1 MPRYFTREEAERLLP
16 QIRPLMEEMQ
26 RRSMVFDQLRREVEA
41 VERRLKGNGHLGESR
56 QLEEKQQAMRE
67 VRQGIASLVDEVQAL
82 GVEVKDL
89 TMGLVDFRAVREGQE
104 VYLCWRVGEA
114 RVEWWH
120 PLGSGFSSRQRL

>member
-16 QIRPLMEEMQ
+16 QIRPLMEEVQ

-41 VERRLKGNGHLGESR
+41 VEGRLKGNGHLGEAKK
-56 QLEEKQQAMRE
+56 LEERQQAMRD
-67 VRQGIASLVDEVQAL
+67 VRQGIATLVDEVQAL

-104 VYLCWRVGEA
+104 VYLCWRVGEP
-114 RVEWWH
+114 RVAWWH
-120 PLGSGFSSRQRL
+120 PLETGFSSRQKL